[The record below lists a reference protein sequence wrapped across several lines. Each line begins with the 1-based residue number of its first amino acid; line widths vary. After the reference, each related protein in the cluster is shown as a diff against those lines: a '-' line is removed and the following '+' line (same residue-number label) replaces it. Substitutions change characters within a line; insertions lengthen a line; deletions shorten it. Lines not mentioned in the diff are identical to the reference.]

1 MEKNSAIH
9 ESFWTFMFDWNIYL
23 QQVYGWGYKL
33 VLSFVNFK
41 AFGNFF
47 SLSKSVS
54 MDGDSIQ
61 ILKKYTL

>member
-1 MEKNSAIH
+1 
-9 ESFWTFMFDWNIYL
+9 MFDWNIYL

-61 ILKKYTL
+61 ILKKIYIIST